1 MDALEQ
7 FVRGGM
13 ERAGF
18 PLEDFELEVIRYID
32 GLYGPEL
39 QELMAADQHGIWPEH
54 DLDPSRAPT
63 S

>member
-1 MDALEQ
+1 
-7 FVRGGM
+7 M